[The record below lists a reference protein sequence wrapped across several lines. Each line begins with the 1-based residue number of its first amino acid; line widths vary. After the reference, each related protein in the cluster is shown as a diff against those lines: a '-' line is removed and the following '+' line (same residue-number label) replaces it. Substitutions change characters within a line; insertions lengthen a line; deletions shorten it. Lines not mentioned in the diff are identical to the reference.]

1 MSIETIT
8 RRRIFA
14 FLAAVST
21 MLACGSLLM
30 RHAGAEEV
38 NDEAA
43 LKKRFEFLS
52 QNGKRGVLGQIRGVD
67 CHHGPRCEASGLLLR
82 ADGRGPLPSAD

>member
-21 MLACGSLLM
+21 VLACGSLLT
-30 RHAGAEEV
+30 RHAGAE
-38 NDEAA
+38 DS
-43 LKKRFEFLS
+43 KR
-52 QNGKRGVLGQIRGVD
+52 
-67 CHHGPRCEASGLLLR
+67 
-82 ADGRGPLPSAD
+82 

>member
-1 MSIETIT
+1 MPKI
-8 RRRIFA
+8 
-14 FLAAVST
+14 
-21 MLACGSLLM
+21 
-30 RHAGAEEV
+30 V

-52 QNGKRGVLGQIRGVD
+52 QNTNVECSAKFEASIATMAA
-67 CHHGPRCEASGLLLR
+67 RCEASGLLLR